1 MNASVQR
8 GALYPA
14 AWMLVTV
21 VQAWILY
28 IFSRFIIVG
37 EGVGVYAVFLYLLA
51 LVASA
56 FLWAASYYYQ
66 RSRTKAVV
74 FWGIALAMMPVMLTQ
89 PVWWSA
95 PTIGN

>member
-1 MNASVQR
+1 MNASVQCR
-8 GALYPA
+8 ALYPA
-14 AWMLVTV
+14 ALLLVTI

-56 FLWAASYYYQ
+56 LLSAASYYYQ

-74 FWGIALAMMPVMLTQ
+74 FWAIALAMMPVTLTQ

-95 PTIGN
+95 PVMGN